1 MGQDEERTK
10 LPFALGTPTENELL
24 VRLYNLVD
32 LIPIPQC
39 LWGRTPERRLFGRKD
54 QKQMVNRRE
63 DTHAC
68 TKQKHR
74 RQLARRPRPAG
85 GQLRVHGSPCCRR
98 RRQNP
103 QPGLARLRPEAWSP
117 WPLDPSCGVPSPTTT
132 LTGALGE
139 NPAAAPRRLAPIR
152 GGSLAQEA
160 NPGRRGRRPERA
172 LPFFLFFSSPSAR
185 KRSLEA
191 TSPLPEADRG
201 AFHWI
206 PVWGNPKRET
216 TRPEDGDAE
225 SRAGAIARTP
235 FLPPLSR

>member
-103 QPGLARLRPEAWSP
+103 QPGPARLRPEAWSP

-172 LPFFLFFSSPSAR
+172 LPFFFFSSPSAR

-225 SRAGAIARTP
+225 SGLGRSCA
-235 FLPPLSR
+235 PLSCPH

>member
-1 MGQDEERTK
+1 M
-10 LPFALGTPTENELL
+10 L

-98 RRQNP
+98 RRRRRRRQNP
-103 QPGLARLRPEAWSP
+103 QPGPARLRPEAWSP

-139 NPAAAPRRLAPIR
+139 NPAAAPRRLAPVQ
-152 GGSLAQEA
+152 GGGLAQEA

-172 LPFFLFFSSPSAR
+172 LPFFFFFPALQPENGAWRLQALCRRQIEALSIGFPFGGIRNERLRDPKTEMLKAGLG
-185 KRSLEA
+185 RSCA
-191 TSPLPEADRG
+191 
-201 AFHWI
+201 
-206 PVWGNPKRET
+206 
-216 TRPEDGDAE
+216 
-225 SRAGAIARTP
+225 
-235 FLPPLSR
+235 PLSCPH

>member
-1 MGQDEERTK
+1 M
-10 LPFALGTPTENELL
+10 L

-98 RRQNP
+98 RRRRRRQNP
-103 QPGLARLRPEAWSP
+103 QPGPARLRPEAWSP

-139 NPAAAPRRLAPIR
+139 NPAAAPRRLAPVQ
-152 GGSLAQEA
+152 GGGLAQEA

-172 LPFFLFFSSPSAR
+172 LPFFFFPALQPENR
-185 KRSLEA
+185 AWRLQALCRRQIEA
-191 TSPLPEADRG
+191 LSIGFPFGGIRNERLRD
-201 AFHWI
+201 
-206 PVWGNPKRET
+206 PKTEMLKAGLGR
-216 TRPEDGDAE
+216 
-225 SRAGAIARTP
+225 SRA
-235 FLPPLSR
+235 PLS

>member
-172 LPFFLFFSSPSAR
+172 LPFFFFPALQPENGAWRLQALCRRQIEALSIGFPFGGIRNERLRDPKTEMLKAGLG
-185 KRSLEA
+185 RSCA
-191 TSPLPEADRG
+191 
-201 AFHWI
+201 
-206 PVWGNPKRET
+206 
-216 TRPEDGDAE
+216 
-225 SRAGAIARTP
+225 
-235 FLPPLSR
+235 PLSCPH

>member
-1 MGQDEERTK
+1 MHAQNRNTAASSPG
-10 LPFALGTPTENELL
+10 
-24 VRLYNLVD
+24 
-32 LIPIPQC
+32 
-39 LWGRTPERRLFGRKD
+39 GRGPPAASSECTGVPAAGAAAAAAAARILSQGR
-54 QKQMVNRRE
+54 QRV
-63 DTHAC
+63 
-68 TKQKHR
+68 
-74 RQLARRPRPAG
+74 PAG
-85 GQLRVHGSPCCRR
+85 TAS
-98 RRQNP
+98 
-103 QPGLARLRPEAWSP
+103 RLRPEAWSP

-139 NPAAAPRRLAPIR
+139 NPVAAPRRLAPIR

-172 LPFFLFFSSPSAR
+172 LPFFFFSSSSAR

-225 SRAGAIARTP
+225 SRAGAIVRTP
-235 FLPPLSR
+235 FLPPPSC

>member
-1 MGQDEERTK
+1 M
-10 LPFALGTPTENELL
+10 L

-74 RQLARRPRPAG
+74 RQLARRPRPAC

-98 RRQNP
+98 RRRRRRRQNP
-103 QPGLARLRPEAWSP
+103 QPGPARLRPEAWSP

-172 LPFFLFFSSPSAR
+172 LPFFFFPALQPENGAWRLQALCRRQIEALSIGFPFGGIRNERLRDPKTEMLKAGLG
-185 KRSLEA
+185 RSCA
-191 TSPLPEADRG
+191 
-201 AFHWI
+201 
-206 PVWGNPKRET
+206 
-216 TRPEDGDAE
+216 
-225 SRAGAIARTP
+225 
-235 FLPPLSR
+235 PLSCPH